1 MFATKRAVALISLG
15 IDALDPKLD
24 CSTKTTTLHYALVN
38 VAVNTQLSIARFV
51 DIVFVSL
58 CWTDWQFSN
67 GKCAYLVSPPL

>member
-1 MFATKRAVALISLG
+1 MFTTKRAVALINLG
-15 IDALDPKLD
+15 IDAFDPKLD

-38 VAVNTQLSIARFV
+38 VAVNAQLSIARFV

-67 GKCAYLVSPPL
+67 GKSAHLVSPTL